1 MIHSIPCWESLHE
14 AACFSRFGMQR
25 RDVAALGGAV
35 VGTSIGLRWLSQV
48 VTRLVLAAI
57 LLAAGVQ
64 LLFL

>member
-1 MIHSIPCWESLHE
+1 
-14 AACFSRFGMQR
+14 MQR

>member
-1 MIHSIPCWESLHE
+1 LANSTVGLMGALSTGQSPS
-14 AACFSRFGMQR
+14 SQFGLYAL
-25 RDVAALGGAV
+25 AALGGAV

-57 LLAAGVQ
+57 LPLG